1 MALVDRIA
9 LLQYDV
15 PGRIINHE
23 RHILQHATGDDYAVL
38 TPDGDVYIETMSVS
52 NPDLRAFRLRPAA
65 GVLPPGVTPNS
76 VYALPVFTP
85 AQMTAFRAEAQREV
99 AAALAVGGG
108 GLGGAAVVAA
118 PAAIPGAPPA
128 VPAGAV
134 AVSRVAGQL
143 QWLAAENRGGY
154 PCAPPAVPA
163 GAVAVSRVA
172 GQLQWLA
179 AENRGGYRFGDV
191 VSGIVS
197 VPVEHGRL
205 VHVLPDGQSIFVQCV
220 DGGKVDDFLG
230 VPALSDHRILPVKYN
245 AMGVPERSLAEVA
258 ATCREEPVK
267 WTLPGPRTA
276 KWCVTYLSVEAIGF
290 EAHHE
295 RLRSLCKL
303 EPNSWGVQEHFQ
315 LSMTLRHA
323 LQIDQV
329 DGFNLVFVEVMFR
342 RLQTIEYA
350 HSERAREAESKSVG
364 GRLSIEEQQTFGGL
378 APFLGHGASL
388 AQAQALEFVKQ
399 SVHAMG
405 TPPEDL
411 SRQGAHDML
420 RATGVYGGDQAPS
433 ALGSYNPALLS
444 LPNEGNVPVPLEDLW
459 GEGGHEFVG
468 TFIRNVILPE
478 SVAKSKIQASGLR
491 HCYSDPLLRHP
502 RTFSQLVKRLH
513 DCGLVTY
520 SLEPSKSYV
529 ELFFVK
535 KKNGMLRMVVDCRHS
550 NEWFAAPIGVALS
563 TGDALSR
570 IELEPNQKLYF
581 ASADLKDAFYH
592 LELPHGIRHL
602 FGLRGVRAGDIGL
615 ESVNGVPVPW
625 HQTIYP
631 QLSAVPMGWT
641 WALYLCQT
649 LHERIVG
656 QVGADDTSR
665 LSDKKPAPDST
676 VLHTEYV
683 DNFHVIGTDEEAV
696 TQLSQSGIRALRG
709 TGLVVHEE
717 EQSSGSAQILGW
729 EFSSDGTLRPTSR
742 RLWKVRLAILHLLTC
757 GRVSGQQLERVIGHM
772 SFISMVRRE
781 GLSILGD
788 CYTFIQRHYHVPSK
802 LWKSVRR
809 ELSIWYGIAPLLW
822 KDLSA
827 EWSTTIY
834 ATDAS
839 DWGSGVTTSTMDSLS
854 IRELGR
860 YAERWRFKDDR
871 WRYPR
876 RSSPSLFSADEADDV
891 VAHGWDQHN
900 DTTQSSLPDTSGVQF
915 VPLPFSA
922 VDRPWKVV
930 GRWKWKRQESMPI
943 LEARATLFAVKHMVR
958 STSNYGKRILVFS
971 DSMTAVASISRGR
984 AHSRGLRRVVQQI
997 AALCLCSSVCI
1008 HTRWCP
1014 SEWNPADSPSR
1025 VGQSQSSNH
1034 RTSRRSRART
1044 RQAAVTMPA
1053 RQLAQQT
1060 VLQWSS
1066 VTAATR
1072 STYLRHWAQFSSWAT
1087 QNRLALHSS
1096 EEVDR
1101 ALTLYLEELYL
1112 DGSDL
1117 SMGRYVVASVTFVRP
1132 DLRSPAM
1139 QRLPGTKQSLQGW
1152 RNLCPPQSRLPVPWE
1167 VACLVSAWAF
1177 KRMMLQMGVGL
1188 LMMFTLYLRPSE
1200 MCRLKVRDVVFP
1212 NRRLRRNHQKTVV
1225 TLHKAQ
1231 RPSCNTEKRKMAGD
1245 GFSPKIRE
1253 GRQTSSTPQQ
1263 TSRCNTG
1270 TGKLGKRKRR
1280 AGLLQ
1285 PAPAQS
1291 HSLTTPCFLE
1301 IFSGSGHLAKAIHQ
1315 VTSWDCITWD
1325 ILHGSEYDL
1334 RSLTKRNRILGWIKS
1349 GMIRGV
1355 HLGTPCASFSRAR
1368 DRRPGPPP
1376 LRSDTQPLGFSDLG
1390 YADLVKVREG
1400 NLWMRFSSQVFN
1412 LCMKLHIPVTMEN
1425 PFRSRIWLC
1434 PPIKYLLRRKQ
1445 CYNVDVDYCTF
1456 GTRWRKRTKF
1466 LYYGVDLQRLGIH
1479 RCCNSK
1485 RGICAFSGKPHLQ
1498 LMGVTTSGVFMTKL
1512 AEPYPVQLC
1521 VNIAHA
1527 FLDWH
1532 TGIIADNFWKR
1543 LWPDSKATMGG

>member
-1 MALVDRIA
+1 
-9 LLQYDV
+9 
-15 PGRIINHE
+15 
-23 RHILQHATGDDYAVL
+23 
-38 TPDGDVYIETMSVS
+38 MSVS

-118 PAAIPGAPPA
+118 PAAIPG
-128 VPAGAV
+128 
-134 AVSRVAGQL
+134 
-143 QWLAAENRGGY
+143 
-154 PCAPPAVPA
+154 APPAVPA

-378 APFLGHGASL
+378 VRHAATLMICPTLLDHVKSEVEKEVGLQKNMRKIREEREAARKSGNKSKKQGEGEPLGEGVGSATGASQSWTPVPLFEMAAEDRKPRNLFPLPVSQPQKRLPRQGLSRGCARRLLRGNAVEAEVHNTVQCLNALYSGGDIGLDDQAPFLGHGASL
-388 AQAQALEFVKQ
+388 AQVQALEFVKQ

-656 QVGADDTSR
+656 Q
-665 LSDKKPAPDST
+665 
-676 VLHTEYV
+676 
-683 DNFHVIGTDEEAV
+683 
-696 TQLSQSGIRALRG
+696 
-709 TGLVVHEE
+709 
-717 EQSSGSAQILGW
+717 
-729 EFSSDGTLRPTSR
+729 
-742 RLWKVRLAILHLLTC
+742 
-757 GRVSGQQLERVIGHM
+757 
-772 SFISMVRRE
+772 
-781 GLSILGD
+781 
-788 CYTFIQRHYHVPSK
+788 
-802 LWKSVRR
+802 SVRR

-1025 VGQSQSSNH
+1025 GGWAPSTPQQHLDHGDSQVPRCQASSGPEPVFESSDKQKIKSKNSASSCYH
-1034 RTSRRSRART
+1034 ASSTAGSADS
-1044 RQAAVTMPA
+1044 VTMVFSDGSNKIDIPEA
-1053 RQLAQQT
+1053 LGSVLELGNSEPPGSSQQRGSRQGSDAVLRRT
-1060 VLQWSS
+1060 VPGRKRPEHGSLCGGFSD
-1066 VTAATR
+1066 VCATR
-1072 STYLRHWAQFSSWAT
+1072 SSKSGNAKVAGHQAKPSGLAEPLSAPKQTAGALGGCVSCQCMGFQKNDAADGGWAS
-1087 QNRLALHSS
+1087 HD
-1096 EEVDR
+1096 VHP
-1101 ALTLYLEELYL
+1101 
-1112 DGSDL
+1112 L
-1117 SMGRYVVASVTFVRP
+1117 S
-1132 DLRSPAM
+1132 
-1139 QRLPGTKQSLQGW
+1139 
-1152 RNLCPPQSRLPVPWE
+1152 
-1167 VACLVSAWAF
+1167 
-1177 KRMMLQMGVGL
+1177 
-1188 LMMFTLYLRPSE
+1188 RPSE

-1225 TLHKAQ
+1225 TLHSFEDGIPSKTHEFDETIELDLPHHQFLTHMLQDMISKLRLQKESLLFNLEAVQVREFLQEAQ
-1231 RPSCNTEKRKMAGD
+1231 EQLRIHNIGPLHPYRWRHGGASTDFWEKHRDLAAIQKRGRWRAMASVRRYEKG
-1245 GFSPKIRE
+1245 
-1253 GRQTSSTPQQ
+1253 GRLAQLLS
-1263 TSRCNTG
+1263 
-1270 TGKLGKRKRR
+1270 KLPDATQELANWASENVEQAYYNPR
-1280 AGLLQ
+1280 LL
-1285 PAPAQS
+1285 
-1291 HSLTTPCFLE
+1291 
-1301 IFSGSGHLAKAIHQ
+1301 
-1315 VTSWDCITWD
+1315 
-1325 ILHGSEYDL
+1325 
-1334 RSLTKRNRILGWIKS
+1334 NRI
-1349 GMIRGV
+1349 
-1355 HLGTPCASFSRAR
+1355 P
-1368 DRRPGPPP
+1368 
-1376 LRSDTQPLGFSDLG
+1376 
-1390 YADLVKVREG
+1390 
-1400 NLWMRFSSQVFN
+1400 
-1412 LCMKLHIPVTMEN
+1412 
-1425 PFRSRIWLC
+1425 
-1434 PPIKYLLRRKQ
+1434 
-1445 CYNVDVDYCTF
+1445 
-1456 GTRWRKRTKF
+1456 
-1466 LYYGVDLQRLGIH
+1466 
-1479 RCCNSK
+1479 
-1485 RGICAFSGKPHLQ
+1485 
-1498 LMGVTTSGVFMTKL
+1498 
-1512 AEPYPVQLC
+1512 
-1521 VNIAHA
+1521 
-1527 FLDWH
+1527 
-1532 TGIIADNFWKR
+1532 
-1543 LWPDSKATMGG
+1543 